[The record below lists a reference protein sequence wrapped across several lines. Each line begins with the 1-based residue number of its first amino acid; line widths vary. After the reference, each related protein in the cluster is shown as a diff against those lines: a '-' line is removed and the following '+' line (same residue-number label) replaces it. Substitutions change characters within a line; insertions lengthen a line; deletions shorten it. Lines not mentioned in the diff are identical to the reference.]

1 MEFLTEYGYLL
12 LFALIFLDQLGFP
25 LPSIPIVLAAGAL
38 AGAGEMNFT
47 LVVLITVLASV
58 PADFAW
64 YYLGR
69 IRGGKVLNLLCT
81 ISLEPDYCVH
91 RTEASFERF
100 GAYSLALAK
109 FVPGLT
115 TIAPPMAGLTG
126 MSTSRFLVLNTLGA
140 TIWALFFAWIG
151 FLFSDQLVDIARRFA
166 ELGGLAVIT
175 LIALFSAFLAVKFW
189 QRQLFLRTLRMRQL
203 HPREVHDKLNSGE
216 NVYVIDLRHR
226 YDFNALPHKVP
237 GALRVPME
245 DIEKHHETIPRD
257 RDIVVYC
264 SCPNEESSARVAAK
278 LKRKGI
284 QRVFPMTG
292 GMESWISEGFV
303 TDAGDAEESGDSIA

>member
-1 MEFLTEYGYLL
+1 MQFLIEYGYLL
-12 LFALIFLDQLGFP
+12 LFVLIFLDQLGFP

-38 AGAGEMNFT
+38 AGLGEMNFS
-47 LVVLITVLASV
+47 LVVIITVLACV

-91 RTEASFERF
+91 RTEMSFERF
-100 GAYSLALAK
+100 GAYSLVVAK

-126 MSTSRFLVLNTLGA
+126 MPVPRFLVLNTIGA
-140 TIWALFFAWIG
+140 TIWAGFFAYVG
-151 FLFSDQLVDIARRFA
+151 FLFSDQLVDVARRFA
-166 ELGGLAVIT
+166 ELGGLAVVT
-175 LIALFSAFLAVKFW
+175 LIALFAAFIAVKFW
-189 QRQLFLRTLRMRQL
+189 QRQLFLRTLRTRQL
-203 HPREVHDKLNSGE
+203 HPREVHDKLQSGE
-216 NVYVIDLRHR
+216 TMHVIDLRHR
-226 YDFNALPHKVP
+226 HDFNALPHKVP

-245 DIEKHHETIPRD
+245 DIEKHHGAIPRD

-264 SCPNEESSARVAAK
+264 SCPNEASAARVAAK

-303 TDAGDAEESGDSIA
+303 TDAGDTEETIV

>member
-1 MEFLTEYGYLL
+1 MQFLTEYGYLL

-38 AGAGEMNFT
+38 AGTGEMNLT
-47 LVVLITVLASV
+47 LVVLITVLACV

-64 YYLGR
+64 FYLGR
-69 IRGGKVLNLLCT
+69 IRGGKVLNLLCS
-81 ISLEPDYCVH
+81 ISLEPDYCVNK
-91 RTEASFERF
+91 TEASFERF
-100 GAYSLALAK
+100 GSYTLAVAK

-126 MSTSRFLVLNTLGA
+126 MSITRFLVLNTLGA
-140 TIWALFFAWIG
+140 TIWAVVFAYIG
-151 FLFSDQLVDIARRFA
+151 FVFSHQLVDVAKRFV
-166 ELGGLAVIT
+166 ELGGLAAAI
-175 LIALFSAFLAVKFW
+175 LIALFAVFLAVKIW
-189 QRQLFLRTLRMRQL
+189 QRKLFLRTLRMRQL
-203 HPREVHDKLNSGE
+203 HPRDVNAKLESGE
-216 NVYVIDLRHR
+216 SVYVIDLRHHH
-226 YDFNALPHKVP
+226 DFNALPYKVP

-245 DIEKHHETIPRD
+245 DIEEHHEAIPRD

-264 SCPNEESSARVAAK
+264 SCPNEASAARVALK

-292 GMESWISEGFV
+292 GMESWMAEGFV
-303 TDAGDAEESGDSIA
+303 YDAGDS